1 VNAPNTNASAI
12 YPVAYAARLVGLDTD
27 TARRWARGYAYTH
40 KGERKQAAPV
50 VHLIRSDEARRLG
63 LTFEELL
70 TLRLV
75 RAFRENGLGLP
86 TIKKAA
92 QVAVSQFGIEN
103 PFVSK
108 AFRSDG
114 RKVFIELNQRG
125 GVPGDERVMVDAL
138 TGQQQFRDVVEPSL
152 FRDVVFLGE
161 TPNEWF
167 PLGQEHAVVLRP
179 DRVFGAPHVAGSGV
193 RTDVIADAVAA
204 EMVVAK
210 GNDEGAVS
218 AVATWFGIPEASV
231 RDAVAA
237 EAKWL
242 APKAA

>member
-1 VNAPNTNASAI
+1 MNATSTPASVV
-12 YPVAYAARLVGLDTD
+12 YPVAYAARLAGLDTL

-50 VHLIRSDEARRLG
+50 VRLIQSVEAGRFG

-75 RAFRENGLGLP
+75 RAFREKGLGLP

-92 QVAVSQFGIEN
+92 QVALTQFGIEN

-114 RKVFIELNQRG
+114 RKVFLELERRG
-125 GVPGDERVMVDAL
+125 DLPGGERLMVDTL
-138 TGQQQFRDVVEPSL
+138 TGQQQFKDLVEPSL
-152 FRDVVFLGE
+152 FQNVVFLGDR
-161 TPNEWF
+161 PNEWF
-167 PLGQEHAVVLRP
+167 PLGPGHTVVVRP
-179 DRVFGAPHVAGSGV
+179 DRVFGAPHVADSGI
-193 RTDVIADAVAA
+193 RTDVIAQAVAA
-204 EMVVAK
+204 EGGGDA
-210 GNDEGAVS
+210 
-218 AVATWFGIPEASV
+218 AVAIVADWFGLPQASV
-231 RDAVAA
+231 QDAVAA

-242 APKAA
+242 MPEAA

>member
-1 VNAPNTNASAI
+1 VNTPSANESAI
-12 YPVAYAARLVGLDTD
+12 YPVAYAARLVGLDAN

-50 VHLIRSDEARRLG
+50 VHLLRSDEAAGLG

-75 RAFRENGLGLP
+75 RAFREKGLGLP

-92 QVAVSQFGIEN
+92 QVAVTRFGID
-103 PFVSK
+103 K

-125 GVPGDERVMVDAL
+125 DVPGAERVMVDAL
-138 TGQQQFRDVVEPSL
+138 TGQQQFKDVVEPSL
-152 FRDVVFLGE
+152 FRDLVFLGE

-167 PLGQEHAVVLRP
+167 PLGREHTVVLRP
-179 DRVFGAPHVAGSGV
+179 DRVFGAPHVADSGV
-193 RTDVIADAVAA
+193 RTDVIAQAVAA
-204 EMVVAK
+204 EGGDKA
-210 GNDEGAVS
+210 AVS
-218 AVATWFGIPEASV
+218 NVAAWFGLPEASV
-231 RDAVAA
+231 RDAVMA
-237 EAKWL
+237 EAEWL
-242 APKAA
+242 TPKARPDLRPR